1 MHPEEQVV
9 CSPADSARPDFLQRC
24 VECRDAGF
32 RFLGLQTNGAA
43 VSYLFE
49 AHGEVV
55 CLEQQVEDQM
65 VNSIAMLFPLADFAE
80 RQMYRDCKIKALGNI
95 NLIPRE
101 A

>member
-1 MHPEEQVV
+1 LLPEVDA
-9 CSPADSARPDFLQRC
+9 STAPPDFLQQC
-24 VECRDAGF
+24 SDYRDAGY
-32 RFLGLQTNGAA
+32 RFLGLQTNCAR

-55 CLEQQVEDQM
+55 CLEQSVDDGM
-65 VNSIAMLFPLADFAE
+65 VSSIALFFPLADFAE
-80 RQMYRDCKIKALGNI
+80 RQMYRDCQIKALGNI